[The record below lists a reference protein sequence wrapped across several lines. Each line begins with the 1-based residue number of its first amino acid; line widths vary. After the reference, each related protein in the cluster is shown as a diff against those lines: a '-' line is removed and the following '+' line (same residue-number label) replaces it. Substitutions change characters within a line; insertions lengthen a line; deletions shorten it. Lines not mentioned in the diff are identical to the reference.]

1 MSRDVP
7 SYLYLR
13 TFYNRLVG
21 ELSADGAA
29 SAVHQLWMLRRRSE
43 VSWLEFALFAQK
55 KVQNF
60 DQLCLL
66 SSLWELSKEASL
78 ERIAPR
84 LGRLPE
90 DLLTCFTPSHD

>member
-7 SYLYLR
+7 SYRYLS
-13 TFYNRLVG
+13 TFYKRLVE
-21 ELSADGAA
+21 ELSTDGAA
-29 SAVHQLWMLRRRSE
+29 SAVHQLWMLRRRSP
-43 VSWLEFALFAQK
+43 VSWVEFAFIAQK
-55 KVQNF
+55 NVRNY

-66 SSLWELSKEASL
+66 SSLWELSKEETL

-90 DLLTCFTPSHD
+90 DLLTCFIPTHD

>member
-1 MSRDVP
+1 MSRGRP
-7 SYLYLR
+7 SYVHLWN
-13 TFYNRLVG
+13 FYKRIVG

-29 SAVHQLWMLRRRSE
+29 SAVHQLWMLRRRSP
-43 VSWLEFALFAQK
+43 VSWVEFAFIAQK
-55 KVQNF
+55 NVRSF

-66 SSLWELSKEASL
+66 SSLWELSKEETL

-90 DLLTCFTPSHD
+90 DLLTCFNPSHD